1 MSSPAVLLIK
11 GDDPVLVGDEV
22 RSAIAAALEGE
33 SAEFALAEF
42 SSEDYD
48 VAALVDAAQTPP
60 MFTARRVVVGRNVG
74 RFTSG
79 DLEPLLDYLAGPLDT
94 TSLILVGGGGQTSR
108 KLLDAVKKK
117 GSVVDAGVPSGKG
130 RQTWLASRFSEAAV
144 RLDPRAQQFLAD
156 HLGDDLGRLQGI
168 FDVLAAVH
176 GDGARLRVE
185 DVEPFIGSAG
195 GAAPWDLTDAID
207 RGDTAEALDQLH
219 RMLGGGERHPMQV
232 MATLQSHVNKMLRLD
247 GSGARDE
254 SEAAAHL
261 GLTGSTFPAKKALT
275 QTRKLGH
282 AGVTRAV
289 HILAEADLDLRG
301 RRDLPG
307 SVVVELAVA
316 RLTRL
321 AGARR

>member
-22 RSAIAAALEGE
+22 RTAITAALGEE

-42 SSEDYD
+42 STEDYE
-48 VAALVDAAQTPP
+48 VASLVDAAQTPP
-60 MFTARRVVVGRNVG
+60 MFTVRRVVVGRNIG
-74 RFTSG
+74 RFSSG
-79 DLEPLLDYLAGPLDT
+79 DVEPLLDYLAGPLDT
-94 TSLILVGGGGQTSR
+94 TTLILVAGGGQTSR

-117 GSVVDAGVPSGKG
+117 GSIVDAGVPSGKG
-130 RQTWLASRFSEAAV
+130 RQAWLASRFAEAPV

-176 GDGARLRVE
+176 GDGARLRVD

-195 GAAPWDLTDAID
+195 GGAPWDLTDAID
-207 RGDTAEALDQLH
+207 RGDTANALDQLH
-219 RMLGGGERHPMQV
+219 RMMGGGERHPMQI
-232 MATLQSHVNKMLRLD
+232 MATLQTHVAKMLRLD

-254 SEAAAHL
+254 TEAAAHL
-261 GLTGSTFPAKKALT
+261 GLAGSTFPAKKALA

-307 SVVVELAVA
+307 PVVVELAVA

-321 AGARR
+321 AAARR

>member
-22 RSAIAAALEGE
+22 RSAIAAALGEE

-42 SSEDYD
+42 STEDYD
-48 VAALVDAAQTPP
+48 IASLVDAAQTPP
-60 MFTARRVVVGRNVG
+60 MFTACRVVVGRNVG
-74 RFTSG
+74 RFSSG

-94 TSLILVGGGGQTSR
+94 TSLILVAGGGQTSR

-130 RQTWLASRFSEAAV
+130 RQAWLASRFAEAPV

-176 GDGARLRVE
+176 GDGARLRVD

-195 GAAPWDLTDAID
+195 GGAPWDLTDAID
-207 RGDTAEALDQLH
+207 RGDTAMALDQLH
-219 RMLGGGERHPMQV
+219 RMLGGGERHPMQI
-232 MATLQSHVNKMLRLD
+232 MATLQTHVAKMLRLD

-254 SEAAAHL
+254 TEAAAHL
-261 GLTGSTFPAKKALT
+261 GMTGSTFPAKKSLT
-275 QTRKLGH
+275 QARRLGH
-282 AGVTRAV
+282 AGITRAV

-307 SVVVELAVA
+307 PVVVELAVA

-321 AGARR
+321 GGSRR